1 MLNIWIYAITSVF
14 LISLIS
20 LVGVFTLA
28 LRPEMLKKMIFLMV
42 SFAVG
47 GLLGDA
53 FIHLIPESIE
63 QLGSSAAACFFVL
76 AGIIL
81 FFILEKFILWRHCHI
96 PTSEDHPHPVVFM
109 NIIGDGAHNMFD
121 GLAIGASYMISLP
134 VGIATTLAVIL
145 HEIPQEIGDFGIL
158 IHGGL
163 STWRA
168 LFFNLVSALFAVIG
182 AIIALSVGPHLK
194 EVLAA
199 LLPVTAGGF
208 IYMAGSDLI
217 PSLHDQKDFPKAWLQ
232 LVFILLGIAIMFLL
246 LFVGE

>member
-1 MLNIWIYAITSVF
+1 
-14 LISLIS
+14 
-20 LVGVFTLA
+20 
-28 LRPEMLKKMIFLMV
+28 
-42 SFAVG
+42 
-47 GLLGDA
+47 
-53 FIHLIPESIE
+53 
-63 QLGSSAAACFFVL
+63 
-76 AGIIL
+76 
-81 FFILEKFILWRHCHI
+81 
-96 PTSEDHPHPVVFM
+96 M

-121 GLAIGASYMISLP
+121 GLAIGASYIISLP

-182 AIIALSVGPHLK
+182 AVIALSVGPHLK

>member
-1 MLNIWIYAITSVF
+1 MDIWIYTLTSVVI
-14 LISLIS
+14 ISLIS
-20 LVGVFTLA
+20 LIGVFTLA
-28 LRPEMLKKMIFLMV
+28 LKPEMLKKIIFTMV

-63 QLGSSAAACFFVL
+63 QLGSSAIACFFVL
-76 AGIIL
+76 VGIIL

-109 NIIGDGAHNMFD
+109 NIIGDGVHNMFD
-121 GLAIGASYMISLP
+121 GLAIGASYIISLP

-163 STWRA
+163 SPWRA

-182 AIIALSVGPHLK
+182 AVVALSVGPHVK
-194 EVLAA
+194 GVLAA
-199 LLPVTAGGF
+199 LLPITAGGF

-217 PSLHDQKDFPKAWLQ
+217 PSLHDQRDFPKAWLQ
-232 LVFILLGIAIMFLL
+232 LVFMLLGIVIMFLL
-246 LFVGE
+246 RFIGE